1 MIVSKSAKAWVAL
14 IVTVLVGVAG
24 QVANLNL
31 VSGDAQHTLT
41 VVVGIV
47 TAFATTAG
55 VYVKA
60 NAP

>member
-1 MIVSKSAKAWVAL
+1 MITSKSAKAWVAL
-14 IVTVLVGVAG
+14 IVTVLLGVAG

-47 TAFATTAG
+47 TAIATTLG
-55 VYVKA
+55 VYQTT
-60 NAP
+60 NAA